1 MASLFRYK
9 SRWKPWLPKEICRL
23 QLQFTIVIVI
33 DRSLI
38 FVRSFAMNFE
48 RSCAFPF
55 SNYKMRKFLLPQLKS
70 PRLDRWESR
79 QTRFITPLTLRA
91 VNDFWGWKWVE
102 IHWPTKNR
110 YMYSGGASK
119 NLDYIFGFA
128 WLLKFMS
135 ICEIEGCNFFTEV
148 QAGIFLEFLCK
159 ENLQAV
165 L

>member
-1 MASLFRYK
+1 
-9 SRWKPWLPKEICRL
+9 
-23 QLQFTIVIVI
+23 
-33 DRSLI
+33 
-38 FVRSFAMNFE
+38 MNFE

-110 YMYSGGASK
+110 YSGAEASK

-148 QAGIFLEFLCK
+148 QAGIFLQFLCK

-165 L
+165 LEQIWFKINFGMHHLNSLDLIGWK